1 MAYRLVTGAASYP
14 VTLAQAKAHCR
25 VDNGA
30 EDAVIEG
37 LIAAACSHVESYTGR
52 ALVSQTWEMT
62 ADDWADDFALK
73 GPVQSITS
81 VKYYDADG
89 VEQTLSN
96 TLYLLDDTTDRIV
109 FVEDF
114 TEPQLRGEVNDITI
128 RFVAG
133 YTSLP
138 KEMELAALLLIG
150 LWYDNRA
157 AASDRAMMALP
168 HAVDALLCN
177 HRQFL

>member
-1 MAYRLVTGAASYP
+1 MAFRLVTGAASYP

-25 VDNGA
+25 VDNDA
-30 EDAVIEG
+30 EDAVINAV
-37 LIAAACSHVESYTGR
+37 LAAACSHVESYTGR
-52 ALVSQTWEMT
+52 ALVTQTWELA
-62 ADDWADDFALK
+62 ADDWADFYDLK

-89 VEQTLSN
+89 VEQALSATN
-96 TLYLLDDTTDRIV
+96 YSLDDTTDRIV
-109 FVEDF
+109 FASDF
-114 TEPQLRGEVNDITI
+114 TGPTLRGEVNDITI

-133 YTSLP
+133 YTTLP
-138 KEMELAALLLIG
+138 DEIELATLLLIG
-150 LWYDNRA
+150 LWYDSRA

-177 HRQFL
+177 HRAFA